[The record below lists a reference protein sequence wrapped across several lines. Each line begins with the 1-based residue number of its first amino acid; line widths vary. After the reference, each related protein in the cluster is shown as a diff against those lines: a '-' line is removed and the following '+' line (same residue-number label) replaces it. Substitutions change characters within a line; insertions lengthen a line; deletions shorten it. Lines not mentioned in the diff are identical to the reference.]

1 MGAGAR
7 CAEQLQ
13 HRIGGMSEEAL
24 ERPLESRKL
33 RVTLVG
39 ILQLGVDESEELL
52 ALGLV
57 GDALDDVRGLHH
69 EREIEARMLAEAT
82 LVTQERV
89 ELLVVDVAA
98 VAALVGVVATVL
110 ADAMLV
116 GHRAAAAWALQLL
129 RGCAALVEGGV
140 LDEQIGRDHR
150 NGEVEAYLRLRR
162 LYRESLDELPQL

>member
-1 MGAGAR
+1 VGAGAR

-13 HRIGGMSEEAL
+13 DRIGGMSEEAL

-39 ILQLGVDESEELL
+39 ILQLGVDASEELL
-52 ALGLV
+52 VLGLV

-98 VAALVGVVATVL
+98 VVALSPQFLQMPCLSVTKRL
-110 ADAMLV
+110 QR
-116 GHRAAAAWALQLL
+116 GHCAAAPLS
-129 RGCAALVEGGV
+129 EGGV
-140 LDEQIGRDHR
+140 HDEQISRDHR